1 MRLLQVLPLVEA
13 FFVMCDARTLPQTQ
27 PSSPLQSAMSAEFPL
42 GATPG
47 PSTMEPASQQTP
59 SSRQHAHGGASA
71 PSQPIAEPH
80 VPFLRLVSLLCLRSQ
95 FAELCPDFGQVA
107 AQILSSLHN
116 AWCQSWC
123 DKCDSQ
129 LAQHTCIGL
138 FSMHSL
144 RHCTKGMHQNLCV
157 DVNL

>member
-1 MRLLQVLPLVEA
+1 MPLLQVLPLVEA

-80 VPFLRLVSLLCLRSQ
+80 VPFLRFVSLFLPTLPFCRASVWS
-95 FAELCPDFGQVA
+95 FWPD
-107 AQILSSLHN
+107 SN
-116 AWCQSWC
+116 A
-123 DKCDSQ
+123 D
-129 LAQHTCIGL
+129 T
-138 FSMHSL
+138 
-144 RHCTKGMHQNLCV
+144 V
-157 DVNL
+157 

>member
-80 VPFLRLVSLLCLRSQ
+80 VPFLRLASLLCLHSQ
-95 FAELCPDFGQVA
+95 FAELVSGLWPN
-107 AQILSSLHN
+107 SS
-116 AWCQSWC
+116 AG
-123 DKCDSQ
+123 
-129 LAQHTCIGL
+129 T
-138 FSMHSL
+138 
-144 RHCTKGMHQNLCV
+144 V
-157 DVNL
+157 